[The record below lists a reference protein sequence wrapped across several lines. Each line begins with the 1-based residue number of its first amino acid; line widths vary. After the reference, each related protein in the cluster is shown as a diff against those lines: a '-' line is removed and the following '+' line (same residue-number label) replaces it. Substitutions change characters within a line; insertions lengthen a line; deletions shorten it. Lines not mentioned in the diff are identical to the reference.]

1 MIFIL
6 INANAA
12 FPLVCLYFLNL
23 RSILKRYFW
32 KTAWPRLIRLRLK
45 RERKIT
51 VWLHRRNYH
60 TMAKKIYF
68 DQLFIIQNSPK
79 IRCKFRNV
87 VTIHWQ
93 SLSVVSHYRC
103 AVLLF
108 KARGMNSK
116 QTGQNYRATSTFCA
130 QNQSRVRK
138 KGAKLPIFALIFK
151 QFKVQRAITR

>member
-116 QTGQNYRATSTFCA
+116 QTG
-130 QNQSRVRK
+130 K
-138 KGAKLPIFALIFK
+138 KLPRNIHVLRSK
-151 QFKVQRAITR
+151 SVTREKKRSKTPNFCLDI